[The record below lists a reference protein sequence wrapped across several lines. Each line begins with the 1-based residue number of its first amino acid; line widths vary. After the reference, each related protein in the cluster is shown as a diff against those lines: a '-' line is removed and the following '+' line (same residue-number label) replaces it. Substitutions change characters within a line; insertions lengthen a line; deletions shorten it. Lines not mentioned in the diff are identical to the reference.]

1 MKEHIISTVSEIDN
15 FLLKGLL
22 AGNSEAFER
31 LYEDYFP
38 VISKMIVKN
47 SGSIEEAQD
56 IFQEA
61 VVILYDKISQNDLKL
76 TSQLRTYLYAI
87 CHRLWLKEL
96 NSRNK
101 KMQDLHSSEIEI
113 VSIEEDIEMHHIINH
128 RFEVMESSLSS
139 LGNPCEN
146 ILRDFY
152 LNNLSM
158 QEISEKF
165 GYSNADNAK
174 NQKYKCLQRLKKLF
188 FSKLK

>member
-1 MKEHIISTVSEIDN
+1 MKKHIISTVSEIDN
-15 FLLKGLL
+15 FLIQGLL
-22 AGNSEAFER
+22 EGKSESFER

-47 SGSIEEAQD
+47 SGSTEEAQD

-61 VVILYDKISQNDLKL
+61 VVILYDKVSRNELTL

-101 KMQDLHSSEIEI
+101 KMSE
-113 VSIEEDIEMHHIINH
+113 VSTTEFDIPTVEEDIEMHAIINN
-128 RFEVMESSLSS
+128 RFEIMESSLSS
-139 LGNPCEN
+139 LGNPCED
-146 ILRDFY
+146 IIRDFY
-152 LNNLSM
+152 LNNLNM
-158 QEISEKF
+158 QQISDKF

-188 FSKLK
+188 FAKLK

>member
-1 MKEHIISTVSEIDN
+1 MKKHIISTVSEIDN
-15 FLLKGLL
+15 FLIQGLL
-22 AGNSEAFER
+22 EGKSESFER

-47 SGSIEEAQD
+47 SGSTEEAQD

-61 VVILYDKISQNDLKL
+61 VVILYDKVSRNELTL

-101 KMQDLHSSEIEI
+101 KMSE
-113 VSIEEDIEMHHIINH
+113 VSTSEFDIPTVEEDIEMHAIINN
-128 RFEVMESSLSS
+128 RFEIMESSLSS
-139 LGNPCEN
+139 LGNPCED
-146 ILRDFY
+146 IIRDFY
-152 LNNLSM
+152 LNNLNM
-158 QEISEKF
+158 QQISDKF

-188 FSKLK
+188 FAKLK